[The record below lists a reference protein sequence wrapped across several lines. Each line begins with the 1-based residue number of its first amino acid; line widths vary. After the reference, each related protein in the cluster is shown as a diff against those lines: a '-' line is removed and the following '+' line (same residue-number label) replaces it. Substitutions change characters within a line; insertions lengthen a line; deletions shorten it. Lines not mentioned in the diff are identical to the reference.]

1 MYLVV
6 YLIRGQIC
14 TTNIWK
20 AVEANH
26 WPRQSGGLNSTPC
39 WACSP
44 PQLQLG
50 WSLEPDCTRS
60 FGVLASPP
68 LPPAASILRRRR
80 PRLSGRAAAI
90 GRCVGMVRPHSPYPS
105 RCFEASGSFVLLPSA
120 CNCGLVPWYGPL
132 PVYMSWLAR
141 LPVPSDVPYR
151 DLFSRFRRLDCG
163 CYVAPMY
170 EQPH

>member
-60 FGVLASPP
+60 FGVLPTSS
-68 LPPAASILRRRR
+68 LPPRRCRLPRASFVGVVPGSPAALLR
-80 PRLSGRAAAI
+80 SAAALVWYARTPRI
-90 GRCVGMVRPHSPYPS
+90 PLDVLKPLVRLFCFRVPVIAVWCHDTALSPYICRGWRGC
-105 RCFEASGSFVLLPSA
+105 RCRPTCHTVICSPGSGVWIA
-120 CNCGLVPWYGPL
+120 GA
-132 PVYMSWLAR
+132 M
-141 LPVPSDVPYR
+141 
-151 DLFSRFRRLDCG
+151 
-163 CYVAPMY
+163 
-170 EQPH
+170 